1 MLENMDHEEHF
12 RAPEVVRDAV
22 LGMSDGLT
30 VPFALAAG
38 LAGAVDSSRIVVIAG
53 VAEIVAGAISM
64 GLGGHLAAR
73 SEAEHYE
80 TELAREWQ
88 EVEEK
93 PQIERAEVDEILRS
107 YGLKA
112 EESLPVVEA
121 LSRRP
126 KAWVDFMMRFELGLE
141 RPDPGRALK
150 SALTIGGAY
159 MVGGFIPLLPYFL
172 LASARRA
179 FGWSVAITLF
189 ALLVF
194 GYVKGRFTGAK
205 PRRSAAQT
213 AAIGA
218 TAAAAAYFI
227 AKWVA

>member
-112 EESLPVVEA
+112 EETCP
-121 LSRRP
+121 
-126 KAWVDFMMRFELGLE
+126 
-141 RPDPGRALK
+141 
-150 SALTIGGAY
+150 
-159 MVGGFIPLLPYFL
+159 
-172 LASARRA
+172 
-179 FGWSVAITLF
+179 WS
-189 ALLVF
+189 
-194 GYVKGRFTGAK
+194 K
-205 PRRSAAQT
+205 RSA
-213 AAIGA
+213 GA
-218 TAAAAAYFI
+218 PSPGSTS
-227 AKWVA
+227 